1 MKQTA
6 YLRVA
11 VALVVLTCILGIG
24 NFFHDMNG
32 GSFDFSETEMRVV
45 VSGSMDGE
53 PREEYDIRTIPVGS
67 MVFIQKVPEGP
78 YANDFYSSLKIGDVV
93 TFNYKNPATRE
104 IMVVTHRI
112 IDISN
117 QGGDMRF
124 TMAGDAIKD
133 DPTNSS
139 EQVVYASSNDMIGK
153 VTGVSPVLGDIS
165 VFISSAEGKAVLIG
179 VFAALLAIIWAGPTI
194 FRTIVGRRGSKK
206 DPIEECD

>member
-6 YLRVA
+6 YLKVA

-78 YANDFYSSLKIGDVV
+78 YANDFYSSLRIGDVV

-124 TMAGDAIKD
+124 TMAGDSILD

-139 EQVVYASSNDMIGK
+139 KQVIYSSSGDMIGK
-153 VTGVSPVLGDIS
+153 VTGVSEGLGDIT
-165 VFISSAEGKAVLIG
+165 VFISSAHGKAVLIG
-179 VFAALLAIIWAGPTI
+179 VFAALLAIIWVGPMI
-194 FRTIVGRRGSKK
+194 FRHFNRSVDDKK
-206 DPIEECD
+206 DSNKECD

>member
-6 YLRVA
+6 YLKVA
-11 VALVVLTCILGIG
+11 VALVVLTCILGIT
-24 NFFHDMNG
+24 NYLHDLNG
-32 GSFDFSETEMRVV
+32 GSLDFTDTEMRVV

-78 YANDFYSSLKIGDVV
+78 YAYDFYSSLKIGDVV

-112 IDISN
+112 IDVSDSN
-117 QGGDMRF
+117 GDMRF
-124 TMAGDAIKD
+124 TMVGDAIKD

-153 VTGVSPVLGDIS
+153 VTGVSEGLGDIT
-165 VFISSAEGKAVLIG
+165 VFISSAHGKAVLIG
-179 VFAALLAIIWAGPTI
+179 VFAALLAIIWIGPTI
-194 FRTIVGRRGSKK
+194 YKHLARKEKS
-206 DPIEECD
+206 IEDSTKELD